1 MNRKWIFAFA
11 LALISSSLAHAGY
24 DDLKKEFEEYQPPSY
39 YMARQRPP
47 LDRAGKAA
55 DSNFI
60 DVKRRITDQKAQWER
75 SLIPKRDK
83 TSFFHPD
90 PNLLEKYRPALSD
103 NDVAAKVLKA
113 GFSREALE
121 TLTMLRNPGIKAA
134 ENRFRAAIETFS
146 QILNLDEILRQYTA
160 FTAGVKTGV
169 GPMKGKDTVKTKFPF
184 PGVLSLKAQIVDQG
198 VRAAREDLE
207 TARREAVVSARKT
220 YWDLLFIHKA
230 QGITKETLDLLNY
243 LEAVART
250 RYEAGKTSFQ
260 DVVKVRIK
268 RKTLEEDLIT
278 LHERQQNIELKI
290 IELLNFSPGIQL
302 GSPKDEDLPR
312 EIPSLNPLYNIALE
326 KRQEL
331 RHIKAVLAK
340 MESMIE
346 LAETLILPPY
356 TLNLSLYE
364 DEAVNQVGSFATKGT
379 FPISTKA
386 SKGAGL
392 PKMPWYG
399 TNDAYLRQTR
409 QRLLALRED
418 LKQAEART
426 STMVRKAWFELDRAK
441 REMSLYQKT
450 VINLSQSALDVS
462 TRGYE
467 SGNVTF
473 ADVIDSYTIW
483 LEARL
488 TFERKRSDLGIA
500 WAELERILGTSFRH
514 KGPSLKPTRINRKD

>member
-1 MNRKWIFAFA
+1 MNRTWIFALA

-39 YMARQRPP
+39 YTARQRPP
-47 LDRAGKAA
+47 LDQAGKAA

-60 DVKRRITDQKAQWER
+60 DVKRRITEQKAQWER

-103 NDVAAKVLKA
+103 NDVAAKALKA

-198 VRAAREDLE
+198 VRASREDLE
-207 TARREAVVSARKT
+207 TARREAVVAARKT
-220 YWDLLFIHKA
+220 YWDLLFVYKA
-230 QGITKETLDLLNY
+230 QGITKETLDLLKY
-243 LEAVART
+243 LEAVAMT
-250 RYEAGKTSFQ
+250 RYETGKTSYQ

-290 IELLNFSPGIQL
+290 IELLNLSPGIQL
-302 GSPKDEDLPR
+302 GSPKDEDPSR
-312 EIPSLNPLYNIALE
+312 EMPSLNPLYDIALE

-331 RHIKAVLAK
+331 RHTQAVLAK

-364 DEAVNQVGSFATKGT
+364 DEAVNQAGSLATKQA
-379 FPISTKA
+379 FPITTKS

-426 STMVRKAWFELDRAK
+426 LTMVRKAWFELDRAK

-488 TFERKRSDLGIA
+488 AFERKRSDLGIA
-500 WAELERILGTSFRH
+500 RAELERILGTSFSDRAAALLP
-514 KGPSLKPTRINRKD
+514 KIKD